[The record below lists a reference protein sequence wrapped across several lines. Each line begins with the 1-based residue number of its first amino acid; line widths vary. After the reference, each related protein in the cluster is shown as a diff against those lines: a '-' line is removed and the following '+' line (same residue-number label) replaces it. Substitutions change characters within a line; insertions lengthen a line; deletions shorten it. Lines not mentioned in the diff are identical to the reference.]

1 MIKTLVGIDG
11 MMCDMCEA
19 HMNDLFRNHFDI
31 KKVKS
36 SHKKGEGVVISEKP
50 LDENQIREETS
61 KIGYRVT
68 NISSEPYQK
77 KSGFFA
83 KIFG

>member
-36 SHKKGEGVVISEKP
+36 SHKKERS
-50 LDENQIREETS
+50 
-61 KIGYRVT
+61 
-68 NISSEPYQK
+68 
-77 KSGFFA
+77 
-83 KIFG
+83 